1 MVRRFLHSKIHRA
14 RVTQTDLD
22 YEGSLTLDPD
32 LREAAGMLP
41 AEQIDVYNLTR
52 GTRLTTYIIEGK
64 RGSGEICVN
73 GAAAHLCEVGDL
85 IIAVTY
91 CELTEE
97 EYKSFT
103 PKVIKVD
110 DKNRP
115 VA

>member
-14 RVTQTDLD
+14 RVTETDLE

-32 LREAAGMLP
+32 LREAANMLP
-41 AEQIDVYNLTR
+41 SEQVQVYNITR
-52 GTRLTTYIIEGK
+52 GARFTTYIIEGK

-73 GAAAHLCEVGDL
+73 GAAAHLCEIGDL

-91 CELTEE
+91 CELTPGEMDQH
-97 EYKSFT
+97 T
-103 PKVIKVD
+103 PTIIKVD

-115 VA
+115 VS